1 MSRPATSRV
10 KRWLDAWL
18 HSELIGIPVT
28 LAAFAII
35 VISFALYL
43 VIGRVGGL
51 FVGKLLF
58 VLALGGLLG
67 MFLLLEGRRGETT
80 AGISPAPAGGRRRV
94 LVIANKGLE
103 NPALCAELCG
113 GGIDGTTEVLIVA
126 PVVASSRLHALA
138 DDVDHELRSAQQRLD
153 VALEAVR
160 TTGVAATGHVDVA
173 HPMACLLD
181 GLREFAAT
189 EVVMLRGGETGW
201 ADAERFAERVRTEV
215 GLRVTEVAATPT
227 LLRAA

>member
-1 MSRPATSRV
+1 
-10 KRWLDAWL
+10 
-18 HSELIGIPVT
+18 LIGIPVT

-35 VISFALYL
+35 VISFAVYL

-67 MFLLLEGRRGETT
+67 LFLLLEGRRGETT

-94 LVIANKGLE
+94 LVVANEGLE
-103 NPALCAELCG
+103 NPALCAEVCG
-113 GGIDGTTEVLIVA
+113 RGIDGTTEVLIVA

-138 DDVDHELRSAQQRLD
+138 DDVDHELRSAQERLD
-153 VALEAVR
+153 VALETVR
-160 TTGVAATGHVDVA
+160 TAGVAATGHVDVA

-201 ADAERFAERVRTEV
+201 ADAEKFAERVRTEV